1 MRLSSLLGIIGAV
14 SVIFYAN
21 HDEGDPVA
29 ALLKMSAAMI
39 VFGGTFMS
47 VLIQSEFKGVLGAL
61 KSLKWLVRPPEQDPQ
76 ELIRRFEEWTRE
88 ARRRGMLALEQT
100 VKDLQDPFLRE
111 GLQMVIDGVEL
122 EPLRRTL
129 EAKMETDNQADER
142 PAQIWEA
149 AGGYAP
155 TIGVLGA
162 VIGLIHVM
170 LNLSNPS
177 SLGNGIATAFV
188 ATVYGVGSANL
199 AFLPVGK
206 RLKDIAEERARF
218 REMVVEATLL
228 LAEGANAQT
237 IRTQLQSFIVEQKKA
252 GEEGEEQDE
261 KAA

>member
-1 MRLSSLLGIIGAV
+1 VRLSSVIGIIGAIGV
-14 SVIFYAN
+14 VFYAN

-29 ALLKMSAAMI
+29 ALLKMSAAMV
-39 VFGGTFMS
+39 VFGGTFMAM
-47 VLIQSEFKGVLGAL
+47 LIQFELKGLIRTL
-61 KSLKWLVRPPEQDPQ
+61 KALKWLAKPPENDP
-76 ELIRRFEEWTRE
+76 EALIASFEKWTRE
-88 ARRRGMLALEQT
+88 ARKRGMLALEQT
-100 VKDLQDPFLRE
+100 VHELQDPFLRE

-129 EAKMETDNQADER
+129 EARMETDNQADER
-142 PAQIWEA
+142 PAQAWES

-177 SLGNGIATAFV
+177 SLGGGIATAFV
-188 ATVYGVGSANL
+188 ATIYGVGSANL
-199 AFLPVGK
+199 VFLPVGN
-206 RLKDIAEERARF
+206 RLKNVAEDQARY
-218 REMVVEATLL
+218 REMVLEATLL

-237 IRTQLQSFIVEQKKA
+237 IRTQLKSFVAGTAKSGNEGVE
-252 GEEGEEQDE
+252 DE